1 VPHDFILVKTMDS
14 QFKVIISGN
23 CGVGKTSLLVRF
35 VDDAYTEGHKSLT
48 INADFKTKVLSNFN
62 SGGKDIKLT
71 IFDTAG
77 QEKFR
82 TITSSFYRGAAGA
95 MLVYDISSRDSFDA
109 MQSWIEDTQLYLA
122 EVPRVIIGNK
132 LDLAS
137 ERDVKEE
144 EGEALAKR
152 LQSPF
157 FETSCKTGENVEEA
171 FFALVRAMQQEE
183 TRLAH
188 PRVDTV
194 EVGGMRGKKKR
205 CEI

>member
-1 VPHDFILVKTMDS
+1 MNDH
-14 QFKVIISGN
+14 FKVIINGN

-35 VDDAYTEGHKSLT
+35 VDDAYTETNKPLT
-48 INADFKTKVLSNFN
+48 INADFKTKVLANFN

-95 MLVYDISSRDSFDA
+95 MLCYDISSRDTFDA
-109 MQSWIEDTQLYLA
+109 MQLWIEDTQRYLQD
-122 EVPRVIIGNK
+122 VPRVIIGNK
-132 LDLAS
+132 LDL
-137 ERDVKEE
+137 EREVKEE
-144 EGEALAKR
+144 EGQALAKK
-152 LQSPF
+152 LNSSF

-171 FFALVRAMQQEE
+171 FFALVRAMQLEE
-183 TRLAH
+183 SRLAQ

-194 EVGGMRGKKKR
+194 EVGGMKGKKKR
-205 CEI
+205 CEV